1 MSGPLKT
8 ESGNAERVRHEEID
22 FLELAEVIGTRF
34 ELALEALTQWQEV
47 RESGDVWKCDT
58 PRLSCIPSQMCLLHT
73 LLQFTVSTKPS
84 PP

>member
-34 ELALEALTQWQEV
+34 ELGTQKKQLKKTQEA
-47 RESGDVWKCDT
+47 
-58 PRLSCIPSQMCLLHT
+58 
-73 LLQFTVSTKPS
+73 TKQIRSINAVAGGP
-84 PP
+84 

>member
-8 ESGNAERVRHEEID
+8 ESGYAERVRHEEID

-34 ELALEALTQWQEV
+34 ELDLEALPKWQEV
-47 RESGDVWKCDT
+47 RKSGHVWKWNT
-58 PRLSCIPSQMCLLHT
+58 PRLSCIPSQMHPALFICG
-73 LLQFTVSTKPS
+73 TKPS